1 MRGLLVLLIVVIIG
15 ILAYSTGLFGLASGK
30 ITLAHLFNETIT
42 VSSSAQATVY
52 REVTLPEPGLV
63 NITVISGNPV
73 SVNVIN
79 GTKTVDLGYGERVS
93 AELNLARDF
102 VLVIKDLNST
112 ATVYVVEQY

>member
-1 MRGLLVLLIVVIIG
+1 MRRLLVLLIVVVIG

-30 ITLAHLFNETIT
+30 VTLAHLFNETIT
-42 VSSSAQATVY
+42 VSSSAQATFY

-79 GTKTVDLGYGERVS
+79 GTKTVYLGYGEHVS
-93 AELNLARDF
+93 AELKLAQDF

-112 ATVYVVEQY
+112 ATVYIVEQY